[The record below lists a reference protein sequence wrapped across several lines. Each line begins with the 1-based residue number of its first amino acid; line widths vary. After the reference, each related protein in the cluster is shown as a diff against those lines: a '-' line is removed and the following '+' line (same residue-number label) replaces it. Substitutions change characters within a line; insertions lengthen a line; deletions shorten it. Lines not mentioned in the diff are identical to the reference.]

1 MHGNYRYREKVMYKR
16 IHELSLKMAINIYQR
31 AFNQIMQGIH
41 VNAIK
46 DDSLIFANGCLSMLD
61 EQISDYDF
69 FEDDIVELKR
79 NVVVTRDNI
88 QKRVKTFKNL
98 LDLYEAQ
105 KKTGKVNDEIID
117 DYLHLIDYFDE
128 FDEDF

>member
-46 DDSLIFANGCLSMLD
+46 DDSLIFSNGCLSMLD